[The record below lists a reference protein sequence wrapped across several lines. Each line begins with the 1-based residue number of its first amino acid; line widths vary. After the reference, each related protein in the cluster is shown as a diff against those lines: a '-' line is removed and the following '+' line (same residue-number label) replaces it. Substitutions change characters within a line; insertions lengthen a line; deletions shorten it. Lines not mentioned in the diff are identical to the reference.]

1 MKYMKIVGYGFII
14 AAFVALMFFQCKQ
27 KDTSGKMEVQH
38 FNHDSIVQNDP
49 TIKRADSMA
58 RVTEADDEQRLAN
71 ATSIKFDKEVYDFG
85 ECNEGDVITKEVE
98 FTNTGKKPL
107 VIENAFGSCGCTV
120 PTYDKEPVEPGK
132 KGKVKIQFDSKHKAG
147 HNTKSV
153 NIQANTNPPVTSIT
167 FSVTVNEK

>member
-1 MKYMKIVGYGFII
+1 MKIAGYGFII
-14 AAFVALMFFQCKQ
+14 AAFVVLMFFQCKQ
-27 KDTSGKMEVQH
+27 KESSPNMEVQQ
-38 FNHDSIVQNDP
+38 FNRDSIVQNDS
-49 TIKRADSMA
+49 TIRKADSMA
-58 RVTEADDEQRLAN
+58 RVTEANDEQRLAN

-85 ECNEGDVITKEVE
+85 ECTEGEVITKEVE

-132 KGKVKIQFDSKHKAG
+132 KGKVKIQFDSKHKPG